1 MEFNNLSKQP
11 SNKYLGVVV
20 NFDDQKDQATGKGWG
35 WRYKVA
41 IMDSYSN
48 TIDIA
53 DAEIEY
59 AICIFPVTA
68 GSGGA
73 GRSKSAKIAQG
84 DVVVLEK
91 ISGIPHIV
99 GLYGRTSQIVY
110 GEGRFDAKS
119 GFYGG
124 LKPGNILNNQEINQS
139 SGHCTPR
146 PLNTGSGSDKSQKR
160 ETPIDKLEEMGVDPD
175 KEPKPGEFKSP
186 EVDPSQED
194 SGTIDLS
201 DTRDSNTIDP
211 AEAAAQ
217 RERIRE
223 RQTVGRALEKI
234 NTGDIAVQPGG
245 LPVNRTPT
253 SEELQ
258 EFESNGYRF
267 IEDEPGSGSGG
278 RIIKRVGQNYG

>member
-1 MEFNNLSKQP
+1 MELNNLSKQP

-20 NFDDQKDQATGKGWG
+20 NFDDQKEQATGQGWG

-124 LKPGNILNNQEINQS
+124 LKPGNILNNQEINQC

-146 PLNTGSGSDKSQKR
+146 AIPGSDKSKKR
-160 ETPIDKLEEMGVDPD
+160 ETPIDKLGKIGVNP
-175 KEPKPGEFKSP
+175 KTEPETGEFKSP
-186 EVDPSQED
+186 EVDPPQED
-194 SGTIDLS
+194 LGTIDLS
-201 DTRDSNTIDP
+201 NTTEQTP

-217 RERIRE
+217 RERIRQQ
-223 RQTVGRALEKI
+223 QTVGRAIEKMNDGSI
-234 NTGDIAVQPGG
+234 QGQPGG
-245 LPVNRTPT
+245 VPVNRTPT